1 MKEKDL
7 IELGFELNNIPMEE
21 SGCDFDYYYYTK
33 NFGDKDYPFCLISN
47 SSDNVENNEWYVKI
61 FDFEGIKFT
70 TRYQLEKL
78 IEVLNYN
85 TIK

>member
-7 IELGFELNNIPMEE
+7 IELGFELNTIPMEE

-47 SSDNVENNEWYVKI
+47 SSDNVETMN
-61 FDFEGIKFT
+61 GMLKF
-70 TRYQLEKL
+70 L
-78 IEVLNYN
+78 ILMVLNSPIVFN
-85 TIK
+85 

>member
-21 SGCDFDYYYYTK
+21 SIYDFDYYYYTK

-61 FDFEGIKFT
+61 FDFDGIKFT
-70 TRYQLEKL
+70 NRFQLEKF